1 MSVIVVFLRP
11 LGLRLFDALSN
22 VGYEGEALIA
32 TYDRRTL
39 EVLIPFH
46 KVVNPLT
53 FELIKTYG
61 HLESPEQALSRYFGD
76 HKLKERA
83 VGANLQ

>member
-1 MSVIVVFLRP
+1 MTLLLVPPKPRYGVVVF
-11 LGLRLFDALSN
+11 DSLSN

-46 KVVNPLT
+46 RVVKPLT
-53 FELIKTYG
+53 FELIQTYG

-83 VGANLQ
+83 VSAS